1 MTEERA
7 GFANEY
13 RKYPWSFVTQPLR
26 NGKPSSYVDRETLN
40 VMTSSLLLAILGSI
54 ASLVVTTL

>member
-1 MTEERA
+1 
-7 GFANEY
+7 
-13 RKYPWSFVTQPLR
+13 
-26 NGKPSSYVDRETLN
+26 VDRETLN